1 MDDLRQ
7 RDLSKKPESELTLEE
22 RRELKRRFEEFI
34 GMVRK
39 KGGLETAPEE
49 APKPK
54 EVRRWRPS
62 RTGRQQD

>member
-7 RDLSKKPESELTLEE
+7 RDLSAKPESELTLEE

-39 KGGLETAPEE
+39 KGGLETGPKEE
-49 APKPK
+49 PKPK
-54 EVRRWRPS
+54 EVRRWQPRRTAS
-62 RTGRQQD
+62 RQD